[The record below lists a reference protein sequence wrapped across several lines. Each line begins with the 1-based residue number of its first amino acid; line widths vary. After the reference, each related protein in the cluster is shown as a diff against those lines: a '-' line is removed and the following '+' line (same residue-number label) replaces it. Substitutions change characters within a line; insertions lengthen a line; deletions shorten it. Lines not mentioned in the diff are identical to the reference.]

1 MKQSMKKL
9 TACCLAAALA
19 TAAIWLALSPIAGR
33 TVDETTGM
41 TIPEEAMFSG
51 APSAETDGIF
61 DISFTYDDAKP
72 PVTAQGRMWQ
82 PIRWTLRVF
91 PKKGIT
97 ADGVSCTLILNDWI
111 LERSSS
117 PSLKYMGMA
126 KGYAG
131 DMPEDSEGIE
141 SVMEKSVAS
150 ETLNEPGYEEAMTA
164 PVKIMLAYDGQE
176 KYYTVTPVKAA
187 D

>member
-1 MKQSMKKL
+1 
-9 TACCLAAALA
+9 
-19 TAAIWLALSPIAGR
+19 
-33 TVDETTGM
+33 
-41 TIPEEAMFSG
+41 
-51 APSAETDGIF
+51 
-61 DISFTYDDAKP
+61 
-72 PVTAQGRMWQ
+72 
-82 PIRWTLRVF
+82 
-91 PKKGIT
+91 
-97 ADGVSCTLILNDWI
+97 
-111 LERSSS
+111 
-117 PSLKYMGMA
+117 MA